1 MRDGAARAIDVDR
14 ARLETPGCA
23 GVLHLNNAGASLQ
36 PAPVIAAVHGYLE
49 REIAI
54 GGYEAERDAEA
65 ELAHVYEAAAS
76 LLGGAPDEIAV
87 LESASRAWAM
97 AFYAIPFRRGDR
109 ILTAVAEYASNYIA
123 YLQVAKRIGVSV
135 EVVPN
140 DDSGA
145 LSTDALAAMMDDR
158 VKLVSVTHMPTNG
171 GLVNPAEAIGRITR
185 DHDCLYLLDACQ
197 TVGQMPVD
205 VGAIGCDLLT
215 TTGRKYLRGPRGVGL
230 LWVRRELIGRLEPT
244 MLDLHSATWSD
255 RDGFTIRADAR
266 RFEMWEA
273 NYAAKVG
280 LGAALDYA
288 ASWTPEAIW
297 ERVRALADRLR
308 AGLTRIGATIMDTGN
323 VRGGIVTF
331 TLEGVEPAALRDA
344 MTPLGVNIWTSSRPH
359 TRIDMEDRGLTEIV
373 RASVHYYN
381 TEAEIDRFC
390 ELVAE
395 TAPLLRSL
403 GNAPR
408 RSPSGGL

>member
-1 MRDGAARAIDVDR
+1 MRDRAARPIDVDR
-14 ARLETPGCA
+14 ARRETPGCA

-36 PAPVIAAVHGYLE
+36 PLPVIDAVNRYLE

-54 GGYEAERDAEA
+54 GGYEAERDAAA
-65 ELAHVYEAAAS
+65 ELAHAYEAAAS
-76 LLGGAPDEIAV
+76 LLGGASDEIAF

-97 AFYAIPFRRGDR
+97 AFYALPFRRGDR

-123 YLQVAKRIGVSV
+123 YLQVAERTGVSV

-140 DDSGA
+140 DESGA

-171 GLVNPAEAIGRITR
+171 GLVNPAVAIGRITR
-185 DHDCLYLLDACQ
+185 EHGCLYLLDACQ

-205 VGAIGCDLLT
+205 VGVIGCDLLT
-215 TTGRKYLRGPRGVGL
+215 TTGRKYLRGPRGTGL
-230 LWVRRELIGRLEPT
+230 LWVRRELIGQLEPT
-244 MLDLHSATWSD
+244 MLDLHSAIWSE
-255 RDGFTIRADAR
+255 REAFTIRADAR

-308 AGLTRIGATIMDTGN
+308 DGLTGIGATITDTGD

-331 TLEGVEPAALRDA
+331 TLDGVEPAALRDA

-359 TRIDMEDRGLTEIV
+359 TRIDMEQRGLTEIV

-390 ELVAE
+390 ELVAG
-395 TAPLLRSL
+395 TAPRLRR
-403 GNAPR
+403 P
-408 RSPSGGL
+408 